1 MELHIGIIIKQRV
14 DELGISKAEFARRI
28 NTTSQN
34 IYGIFK
40 RKSIDTNLLI
50 KISQVL
56 NHNFFQYFTSSVIK
70 VKEEKEM
77 LNSNISIVDL
87 SDKISNIE
95 NKLQIA
101 QKEISLKDKI
111 ILLLEEKIGK
121 SK

>member
-1 MELHIGIIIKQRV
+1 MGIIIKQRV